1 MVTSSENCNK
11 VVRKD
16 MIGCTVIKSMA
27 ENRKVDHRKA
37 TLRRSDKATL
47 LVIGKVMIPSC
58 CDYPTLN

>member
-11 VVRKD
+11 EVRKD
-16 MIGCTVIKSMA
+16 MIDGTVIKSMA
-27 ENRKVDHRKA
+27 ENKKVEHRKA
-37 TLRRSDKATL
+37 TLSRLDKATL